1 MTSGNAQ
8 DPIDEQDDLE
18 DDVEELDDAGD
29 YDDGYDDDAEDE
41 DEDEGNDAQPLEP
54 GVVTTGDPPI
64 DDLAAFVEFMVSNLV
79 EEPDS
84 FRVVPE
90 RMGATVHIKVI
101 VPEEEMGRVI
111 GRQGRI
117 ARSMRTLLTIA
128 ASRKGLRASL
138 DIDS

>member
-1 MTSGNAQ
+1 MSSEDADNLTDERDDLDDVDDVDEYDDDYDEYDDDEDVDDEDDEDGQPAGTGVALTG
-8 DPIDEQDDLE
+8 DAPIDE
-18 DDVEELDDAGD
+18 
-29 YDDGYDDDAEDE
+29 
-41 DEDEGNDAQPLEP
+41 
-54 GVVTTGDPPI
+54 
-64 DDLAAFVEFMVSNLV
+64 LATFVEFMVSNLV
-79 EEPDS
+79 EEPDD

-90 RMGATVHIKVI
+90 RLGTNVHIKVI

>member
-1 MTSGNAQ
+1 MTSEDAEN
-8 DPIDEQDDLE
+8 PTDERDDLDEVE
-18 DDVEELDDAGD
+18 DEFDDEEF
-29 YDDGYDDDAEDE
+29 DDDDDEVDDEEADNQEADAE
-41 DEDEGNDAQPLEP
+41 PLP
-54 GVVTTGDPPI
+54 AGIALTGDPPI
-64 DDLAAFVEFMVSNLV
+64 DELATFVEFMVSNLV
-79 EEPDS
+79 EEPDA

-90 RMGATVHIKVI
+90 RLGTNVHIKVI

>member
-1 MTSGNAQ
+1 MTSENAR
-8 DPIDEQDDLE
+8 DLTDERDDLDE
-18 DDVEELDDAGD
+18 VDRLDDIEE
-29 YDDGYDDDAEDE
+29 YDDDIDGVGDEEEEAE
-41 DEDEGNDAQPLEP
+41 PLVP
-54 GVVTTGDPPI
+54 GVVATGDPPI
-64 DDLAAFVEFMVSNLV
+64 DELAAFVEFMVSNMV

-90 RMGATVHIKVI
+90 RLGTNVHIKVI

-128 ASRKGLRASL
+128 AARKNVRASL

>member
-1 MTSGNAQ
+1 MSAEDADNLTDERDDVDDVDERDDTDEFDDDYDDDDFDDEDDGQPATNGIALTG
-8 DPIDEQDDLE
+8 DAPIDE
-18 DDVEELDDAGD
+18 
-29 YDDGYDDDAEDE
+29 
-41 DEDEGNDAQPLEP
+41 
-54 GVVTTGDPPI
+54 
-64 DDLAAFVEFMVSNLV
+64 LATFVEFMVSNLV
-79 EEPDS
+79 EEPDA

-90 RMGATVHIKVI
+90 RLGTNVHIKVI

>member
-1 MTSGNAQ
+1 MSAEDADNLTDERDDVDDVDERDDTDEFDDDYDDDDFDDEDDGQPATNGIALTG
-8 DPIDEQDDLE
+8 DAPIDE
-18 DDVEELDDAGD
+18 
-29 YDDGYDDDAEDE
+29 
-41 DEDEGNDAQPLEP
+41 
-54 GVVTTGDPPI
+54 
-64 DDLAAFVEFMVSNLV
+64 LATFVEFMVSNLV
-79 EEPDS
+79 EEPDA

-90 RMGATVHIKVI
+90 RLCTNVHIKVI
-101 VPEEEMGRVI
+101 LPEEEMGRVI

>member
-1 MTSGNAQ
+1 MDMSDQIDDTLADTDEGDASDDVEGVEVEEVDEDELGDENELDEGVSGNA
-8 DPIDEQDDLE
+8 
-18 DDVEELDDAGD
+18 
-29 YDDGYDDDAEDE
+29 
-41 DEDEGNDAQPLEP
+41 
-54 GVVTTGDPPI
+54 GDPPI
-64 DDLAAFVEFMVSNLV
+64 EFLADFVRYMVVNLV
-79 EEPDS
+79 EDPE
-84 FRVVPE
+84 VVQVLPE
-90 RMGATVHIKVI
+90 RLGTNVHIKVL

>member
-1 MTSGNAQ
+1 MPAGIALTGDA
-8 DPIDEQDDLE
+8 PIDE
-18 DDVEELDDAGD
+18 
-29 YDDGYDDDAEDE
+29 
-41 DEDEGNDAQPLEP
+41 
-54 GVVTTGDPPI
+54 
-64 DDLAAFVEFMVSNLV
+64 LATFVEFMVSNLV
-79 EEPDS
+79 EEPDA

-90 RMGATVHIKVI
+90 RLGTNVHIKVI

-128 ASRKGLRASL
+128 ASRKGIRASL

>member
-1 MTSGNAQ
+1 MTSEDTGNLTDDRDDLEAVEEYDDEFDEVENGETFDDVSDTDAQ
-8 DPIDEQDDLE
+8 PFTPGVALTGDAPIDE
-18 DDVEELDDAGD
+18 
-29 YDDGYDDDAEDE
+29 
-41 DEDEGNDAQPLEP
+41 
-54 GVVTTGDPPI
+54 
-64 DDLAAFVEFMVSNLV
+64 LATFVEFMVTNMV
-79 EEPDS
+79 DDPDA

-90 RMGATVHIKVI
+90 RLGTNVHIKVI

-128 ASRKGLRASL
+128 AARKGLRASL

>member
-1 MTSGNAQ
+1 MKGLAVLGSTGTVGEAT
-8 DPIDEQDDLE
+8 L
-18 DDVEELDDAGD
+18 DV
-29 YDDGYDDDAEDE
+29 
-41 DEDEGNDAQPLEP
+41 
-54 GVVTTGDPPI
+54 
-64 DDLAAFVEFMVSNLV
+64 AARH
-79 EEPDS
+79 PDR

-90 RMGATVHIKVI
+90 RLGTNVHIKVI
-101 VPEEEMGRVI
+101 VPEDEMGRVI